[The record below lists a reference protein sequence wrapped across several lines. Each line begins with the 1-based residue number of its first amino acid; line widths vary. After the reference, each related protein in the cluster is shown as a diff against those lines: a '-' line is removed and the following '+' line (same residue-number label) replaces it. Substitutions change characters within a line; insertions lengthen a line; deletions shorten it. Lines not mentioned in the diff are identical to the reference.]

1 MEKNLLNEL
10 LSFEGER
17 EIRKPITDKGFTVN
31 VFYMND
37 FTQKLLTEEWKKL
50 KDIEDKEYAEF
61 KTTQV
66 MLKHLTDFP
75 KEAYEE
81 ETLRQL
87 LKKQSRFM
95 LQIIVEVTS
104 EVAEFTNMTNKINNS
119 LKLVQ

>member
-1 MEKNLLNEL
+1 MEKKLLNEL